1 MLDLSSPCSRGWNFS
16 VVEIRFFCGFSLV
29 PARCPFAL
37 LSAPGLGLG
46 LCLLLSQ
53 RLCGPRRLFS
63 EVQGWVQVIKL
74 ANNGV
79 KFWEWGDPGVGVHI
93 QAAQRCEQ
101 ECSQRFPW
109 GCSAQNLLVPG
120 LLSLTHR
127 PFWGA
132 GALGASSCLVDT
144 ALLWAT

>member
-1 MLDLSSPCSRGWNFS
+1 MLLDLLRLRVLSRASMLPFCIAICPRPWAGIVS
-16 VVEIRFFCGFSLV
+16 V
-29 PARCPFAL
+29 AL
-37 LSAPGLGLG
+37 SKAMWT
-46 LCLLLSQ
+46 Q
-53 RLCGPRRLFS
+53 RVFS

-79 KFWEWGDPGVGVHI
+79 KVWEWGDPGMGVHI

-101 ECSQRFPW
+101 ECSHSFPW

-144 ALLWAT
+144 ALLWATVTMQWPFWGDH